1 MACGGLRFWNGQA
14 VPGKLP
20 GATCPAGHL
29 EKSRAKENDHQT
41 PEKMNLQKI
50 GPGIQWSKAFEY
62 ILNCRQ
68 TDFDPVLV
76 FKEDDPS
83 ENLVLRKYFS
93 GRKDVLYVRLGQ
105 CTTSKHISKELL
117 LQLDPAFASRR
128 MNRSDFKHAI
138 FISRLKKK
146 VTALSFNPII
156 VIENCHYL
164 DFDFLFTL
172 LRMINELE
180 GRARLIFILISGYE
194 AVWSRA
200 ESKNLKLNF
209 FLKQVSHQYEIIR

>member
-1 MACGGLRFWNGQA
+1 MACGGLGLWNGQA

-50 GPGIQWSKAFEY
+50 GPGIQWPQAFEH
-62 ILNCRQ
+62 IFNCRQ

-76 FKEDDPS
+76 IKEDDPHK
-83 ENLVLRKYFS
+83 NLVLRKYFS
-93 GRKDVLYVRLGQ
+93 DRKDVLSVRLGE
-105 CTTSKHISKELL
+105 CTTWKYISAELL
-117 LQLDPAFASRR
+117 LQLDPAFAHKR
-128 MNRSDFKHAI
+128 MDRKDFTHAI

-146 VTALSFNPII
+146 VAELSFNPVI

-164 DFDFLFTL
+164 NFNFLFTL

-180 GRARLIFILISGYE
+180 GKARFVFVLISGYE
-194 AVWSRA
+194 AVWSKA
-200 ESKNLKLNF
+200 ELKNLKLNF
-209 FLKQVSHQYEIIR
+209 FLKQVTHQYEIIR